1 MRNIKFKDFI
11 TLQRGFDLPKHNR
24 DEGNY
29 PVIAA
34 TGIHGSHSEFKV
46 HPPGVVT
53 GRSGSLGE
61 VVLVERPYWPLNTTL
76 WVKDFKGNIPRYV
89 YYYLKTLDL
98 KRYNSGAGVPT
109 LNRNHLDSL
118 PVKIHDSQ
126 DQNKISAI
134 LSAYD
139 DLIENNLRRIKILEE
154 MAQNLYREWFVKFR
168 FPGHQKVKMVDS
180 PLGKI
185 PGGWEVLKV
194 RQVANIYRG
203 KSYRSQDLQDE
214 GGLPFVNLKCV
225 DRGGG
230 FRIDGLKNFRGDYKE
245 SHIVKHD
252 DIVIAITDMTQ
263 ERRIVAHAARIP
275 DLGKGKAV
283 FSMDLVK
290 LEPKDMYPHEYIY
303 AMLRYSHFS
312 DEVKLHANGVNVLH
326 LSPDRIMDFKF
337 PLAPKHLRE
346 KCADILSKTFQLSD
360 LLERRNVYLR
370 QTRDLL
376 LPKLIPGDL
385 DVSELDIT
393 IPEAKA

>member
-1 MRNIKFKDFI
+1 MCIR
-11 TLQRGFDLPKHNR
+11 
-24 DEGNY
+24 
-29 PVIAA
+29 
-34 TGIHGSHSEFKV
+34 
-46 HPPGVVT
+46 
-53 GRSGSLGE
+53 
-61 VVLVERPYWPLNTTL
+61 
-76 WVKDFKGNIPRYV
+76 
-89 YYYLKTLDL
+89 
-98 KRYNSGAGVPT
+98 
-109 LNRNHLDSL
+109 DSL
-118 PVKIHDSQ
+118 ELPCPPLPVQRKIA
-126 DQNKISAI
+126 AI

-139 DLIENNLRRIKILEE
+139 DLIENNLRRIKILEA

-376 LPKLIPGDL
+376 LPKLISGDL